1 MSECVRCGSNQNLI
15 NHDFTYDLLPVIS
28 KSRIWYGQYH
38 FFRRR
43 IIESLHS
50 IPVSVCRSCKKVFD
64 KWILVENVIFIL
76 GWIEL
81 VIFAFFG
88 FMLLFY
94 FGVSGAVG
102 HQIPWIIHPII
113 LTIIISV
120 IFGLLLLTIIWYLI
134 HRQKDTNPRRHIRIG
149 TGVVPYVRPH
159 NYPNWIDYNDWLNAL
174 EYKPVQSNGASIQKS
189 DPYLKFEKIIY
200 QMLKSNSGKAYTI
213 KAILNRIIGQLS
225 DESDK
230 QFIRVNG
237 EEILNEMSL
246 KNQIKVVIKNGEG
259 YYMIK

>member
-1 MSECVRCGSNQNLI
+1 MSECVRCGTNQNLI
-15 NHDFTYDLLPVIS
+15 THDFTYDLLPAIS
-28 KSRIWYGQYH
+28 KSRIWYGNYS

-43 IIESLHS
+43 IRESLHS
-50 IPVSVCRSCKKVFD
+50 VPVSVCRRCKKEFD

-88 FMLLFY
+88 FILFSY

-102 HQIPWIIHPII
+102 HPIPWIIPPLI

-120 IFGLLLLTIIWYLI
+120 IFGLLILTIIWYFI
-134 HRQKDTNPRRHIRIG
+134 HRQKDSNPRRHIRIG

-159 NYPNWIDYNDWLNAL
+159 NYPNWIDYNNWLNAL
-174 EYKPVQSNGASIQKS
+174 EHTPVQSDKGLMQES
-189 DPYLKFEKIIY
+189 DPYLRFEKIIY
-200 QMLKSNSGKAYTI
+200 QMLKSNMGKAYSI
-213 KAILNRIIGQLS
+213 KAILHRIVEQLS
-225 DESDK
+225 DESEK
-230 QFIRVNG
+230 QFVRIKG

-246 KNQIKVVIKNGEG
+246 KNQIKVVIKNGKG